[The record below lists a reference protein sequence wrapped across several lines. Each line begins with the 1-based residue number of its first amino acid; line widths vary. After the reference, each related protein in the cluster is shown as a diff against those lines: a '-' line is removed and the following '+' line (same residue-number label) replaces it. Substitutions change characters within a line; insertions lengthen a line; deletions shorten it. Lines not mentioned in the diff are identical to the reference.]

1 MQRVHMDA
9 FMQDWVGKYVAGE
22 TYLYFCQSPTLY
34 GFTLWGWPTE
44 ADVASLAHALTV
56 ELRDTTLPHVSLVDT
71 RRIAHADPG
80 AFGVLN
86 TYVRNNF
93 ELLKRKVQQ
102 LALVRPGGLEGAVVA
117 GFFQVLQP
125 PYPVHVVEDVQQG
138 LRSLGIKDVDAVAL
152 ALDSAHVQ
160 VSGVPHV
167 VSALHAVL
175 ADRLTDAT
183 PAMVAR
189 IMGLSQ
195 RTLQRRLGEAGTTF
209 VTELNNARI
218 KEAQRRMLATRDP
231 LTNIAMDVGC
241 ASLQH
246 FSALFRRLVGDAPS
260 SWRTAHSKN
269 NSRAG

>member
-1 MQRVHMDA
+1 MQRVHLDA
-9 FMQDWVGKYVAGE
+9 FMQDWTGKYVAGE

-34 GFTLWGWPTE
+34 GFSLWGWPGE
-44 ADVASLAHALTV
+44 NDVKALAHALTV
-56 ELRDTTLPHVSLVDT
+56 ELKDTAQPHVSLVDT

-93 ELLKRKVQQ
+93 ELLRRKVLK
-102 LALVRPGGLEGAVVA
+102 LALVRPGGMEGAVVA

-125 PYPVHVVEDVQQG
+125 PYPVHVVEDVPAG
-138 LRSLGIKDVDAVAL
+138 LTWLGVKDATRVAADLDA
-152 ALDSAHVQ
+152 AHAQ
-160 VSGVPHV
+160 VSGVPQV

-209 VTELNNARI
+209 VAQLNHARI
-218 KEAQRRMLATRDP
+218 QEAQRRMLATRDP

-246 FSALFRRLVGDAPS
+246 FSALFRRLTGEPPS
-260 SWRTAHSKN
+260 SWRNKHARSGT
-269 NSRAG
+269 R